1 MLNKFNQPFPDKAG
15 FKQSLLTIAYV
26 GVFVALFL
34 FLIRPFGIEGS
45 WANLATASAGFGA
58 VTIVFGWIFEV
69 VTRFALKIET
79 QGAQWTLGKWMA
91 LSIVLVVWIALGNYL
106 FINWLSGWNAVGYF
120 NFIRIIGYTSLIG
133 IFPIALSGLFV
144 QMRAEKENEKDA
156 QSLDDKLHFPQSSES
171 KQIRITDSA
180 GKELYLNS
188 ENIRYAEAMQ
198 NYVTV
203 WFLEKG
209 KLQKEVLRT
218 TVSSLEEQLADCPV
232 IRCHR
237 SYLVNVD
244 TVEKV
249 NGNAQGLKLSLRNV
263 GEAEIPVSRSYL
275 SKVREM
281 LGD

>member
-1 MLNKFNQPFPDKAG
+1 VLNKFNQPFPDKAG